1 MKKWSFVTGLTFIL
15 LLLLTLSGYTVSV
28 IRWLT
33 SDLNDLIA
41 KNYDTV
47 RAVRELRSCVTR
59 LNVHYLGVNSP
70 EALRA
75 GRTVFDTERAIIDEH
90 LKFLAR
96 NVNSEQETP
105 LVERLGAYTK
115 DFISAYE
122 SYLSIS
128 GRSGRSVVEKFD
140 DLSNNIAQLTGD
152 IQESG
157 TALIDLNEKQI
168 FQRRDAAVA
177 RGKRATAVS
186 LTIVAFSLLVYIFAS
201 IQLARGIYQPLR
213 KLRDAITRVRQRS
226 FEQPILV
233 EGSDELAQI
242 AYSFNQ
248 MAVELRKYI
257 EETDDKAVQAS
268 RDRRAI
274 LAALP
279 HPVFIVNEDLSLR
292 LSNPRGESLMKA
304 AGSEGMVP
312 TAIRRLIDN
321 AAAQYEEL
329 VDNDMK
335 RVVEYKNE
343 DSGGPSETT
352 AYLPQIFRLTD
363 PHGAPEGW
371 AVLLIDVTQLR
382 RLDQAK
388 SKAISTIGHEIK
400 TPITGIRMTLH
411 LLLEEKIGHLNAE
424 QKELI
429 QAGRDDCERLLAV
442 LQSLLE
448 LARLESGRTAVR
460 IETTAA
466 KTLLLQAEAMYGAVV
481 KNAGATLEL
490 LMPAEPMP
498 DVQADLMHAGRVLGN
513 FLSNAAKYGAPGEKV
528 TLQASPR
535 ADGYVRFSVLN
546 TAARPFSEAEQSRL
560 FEPFYRRAGE
570 QAEGAGLGLAIAKEI
585 AAAHGGRIGVWGE
598 GKLVEFYLDL
608 RLAKS
613 QAKISVSQS
622 KDVTQLSAP
631 SYA

>member
-33 SDLNDLIA
+33 YDLDDLISR
-41 KNYDTV
+41 NYDTV
-47 RAVRELRSCVTR
+47 RAVRELRACATR
-59 LNVHYLGVNSP
+59 LNVHYRGVNSP
-70 EALRA
+70 EALRS
-75 GRTVFDTERAIIDEH
+75 GRTVFDTEKAIIDEH
-90 LKFLAR
+90 LKFLQR
-96 NVNSEQETP
+96 NVSSAEETQ

-115 DFISAYE
+115 DFISSYE
-122 SYLSIS
+122 GYLSFAGKA
-128 GRSGRSVVEKFD
+128 GRTVTEKFD
-140 DLSNNIAQLTGD
+140 DYSNSIAQLSGN
-152 IQESG
+152 IQETGS
-157 TALIDLNEKQI
+157 ALIEFNEKQI

-177 RGKRATAVS
+177 RGKRATAVT

-201 IQLARGIYQPLR
+201 FQLARGIYQPLR
-213 KLRDAITRVRQRS
+213 KLRDAIARVRQRS
-226 FEQPILV
+226 FEQPIVV

-248 MAVELRKYI
+248 MAAELRKYI

-292 LSNPRGESLMKA
+292 LSNPRGELLMRA
-304 AGSEGMVP
+304 AGAEGTVP
-312 TAIRRLIDN
+312 AAMRKLIDE
-321 AAAQYEEL
+321 AAARNEEF

-335 RVVEYKNE
+335 RVVEYQNE
-343 DSGGPSETT
+343 KGSVPGETVS
-352 AYLPQIFRLTD
+352 YLPQVFRLKD
-363 PHGAPEGW
+363 PHGEPEGW

-411 LLLEEKIGHLNAE
+411 LLLEEKIGRLNDE
-424 QKELI
+424 QKELLV
-429 QAGRDDCERLLAV
+429 AGRDDCERLLSV

-460 IETTAA
+460 LDSTTP
-466 KTLLLQAEAMYGAVV
+466 KTLLLQAEAMYGTAVRNV
-481 KNAGATLEL
+481 GAQLEIL
-490 LMPAEPMP
+490 LPPEPLP
-498 DVQADLMHAGRVLGN
+498 EVQADLMHAGRVLGN

-528 TLQASPR
+528 VLQAAPR

-546 TAARPFSEAEQSRL
+546 QTLRPLSEAEQTRL

-570 QAEGAGLGLAIAKEI
+570 EAEGAGLGLAIAKEI
-585 AAAHGGRIGVWGE
+585 ASAHGGRIGVWAE
-598 GKLVEFYLDL
+598 GRMVEFYLDL
-608 RLAKS
+608 RLAKFP
-613 QAKISVSQS
+613 AKVSVPLS
-622 KDVTQLSAP
+622 KDVLSLPLP
-631 SYA
+631 SAT